1 MEERSPMNSGATPA
15 DGGQGTTRGSFSAE
29 EIQDW
34 IVGYLARQMQIPA
47 DSIDI
52 SAPFDSLALDSA
64 TAIGMTGD
72 LEQWLGRP
80 IDPTIVYDYP
90 TIEEI
95 SEHLSAR

>member
-1 MEERSPMNSGATPA
+1 MNSGATPA
-15 DGGQGTTRGSFSAE
+15 NGGQGTTPGVFTPE

-34 IVGYLARQMQIPA
+34 IVGYLARQMQVPT

-52 SAPFDSLALDSA
+52 TAPFDSLALDSA

-80 IDPTIVYDYP
+80 VDPTIVYDYP

>member
-1 MEERSPMNSGATPA
+1 MNGSDSRADEGAGGASPQPV
-15 DGGQGTTRGSFSAE
+15 AE

-34 IVGYLARQMQIPA
+34 MVAYLARQMQVPA
-47 DSIDI
+47 ETIDI
-52 SAPFDSLALDSA
+52 SAPFESLALDSA

-72 LEQWLGRP
+72 LEQWLGRT

-95 SEHLSAR
+95 AEYLATR

>member
-1 MEERSPMNSGATPA
+1 MNSGVSRA
-15 DGGQGTTRGSFSAE
+15 DDGDLGASQRPEAE

-34 IVGYLARQMQIPA
+34 IVTYLARQMQVPA
-47 DSIDI
+47 DTIDI

-72 LEQWLGRP
+72 LEQWLGRT
-80 IDPTIVYDYP
+80 IDPTVVYDYP

-95 SEHLSAR
+95 AEYLATR

>member
-1 MEERSPMNSGATPA
+1 MNNGVSPA
-15 DGGQGTTRGSFSAE
+15 DDGQGASRRPFTAD

-34 IVGYLARQMQIPA
+34 LVSYLARQMQIPA
-47 DSIDI
+47 DTIDV

-72 LEQWLGRP
+72 LEQWLGKP

>member
-1 MEERSPMNSGATPA
+1 MNSSDSPA
-15 DGGQGTTRGSFSAE
+15 DEGGLGASPRPAAE

-34 IVGYLARQMQIPA
+34 MVAYLARQMQVPA
-47 DSIDI
+47 ETIDI
-52 SAPFDSLALDSA
+52 SAPFEALALDSA

-72 LEQWLGRP
+72 LEQWLGRQ

-95 SEHLSAR
+95 AEYLATR

>member
-1 MEERSPMNSGATPA
+1 MKSGASPP
-15 DGGQGTTRGSFSAE
+15 GGGDLSSTQRPSAE

-34 IVGYLARQMQIPA
+34 MVAYLAQQMQVPA

-52 SAPFDSLALDSA
+52 SAPFESLALDSA

-72 LEQWLGRP
+72 LEQWLGRT
-80 IDPTIVYDYP
+80 IDPTVVYDYP

-95 SEHLSAR
+95 AEYLATR